1 MKNQPIIPKERPDN
15 QLYSQWE
22 RQLKERASERRK
34 RKKEKKNNLKE
45 S

>member
-15 QLYSQWE
+15 QLYTQWE
-22 RQLKERASERRK
+22 HTLREAAANRKK
-34 RKKEKKNNLKE
+34 RKQEKKNNLKE